1 MSHVNFL
8 SDNLYSYRKMKLKCA
23 KTCKYEA
30 KLGRKRWEGKC
41 VLISYNSIFKIYL
54 FQVRYASYAC
64 YVCLYACYVCLCK

>member
-41 VLISYNSIFKIYL
+41 VLISYNVYF
-54 FQVRYASYAC
+54 
-64 YVCLYACYVCLCK
+64 